1 MKPIGLVHRSYRIHS
16 SPLVDG
22 LLLNASSGNHLSTLP
37 PRHRRGGLSRETGTG
52 RSGYSPVTF
61 PRSKR
66 LCSARDTMFSVDDWV
81 DCVVRVDLG
90 GAGVPRKKKR
100 KRQDRPPKRL
110 ASALVTQAPKKKL
123 VAEGRGMAN
132 INIYTD

>member
-1 MKPIGLVHRSYRIHS
+1 
-16 SPLVDG
+16 
-22 LLLNASSGNHLSTLP
+22 
-37 PRHRRGGLSRETGTG
+37 
-52 RSGYSPVTF
+52 
-61 PRSKR
+61 
-66 LCSARDTMFSVDDWV
+66 MFSVDDWV